1 MDRISN
7 ICSVTSHA
15 ASLLYSRAEYLRDL
29 TLGTL
34 GKELKSCFSLR
45 RQFRG
50 KMKTNK
56 ENCRQRERRGELV
69 FLLRIFIRAVQS
81 GLSLLL
87 PPTRRNRKHLQSARN
102 SAPRDHQSDFYP
114 LPSRAGEFINLDVD
128 ARCRDVHSS
137 ATGMNDLVFL
147 GAIVSNLSNHAC
159 LP

>member
-7 ICSVTSHA
+7 ICNNLSCRPFA
-15 ASLLYSRAEYLRDL
+15 IPEAEYLRDL

-34 GKELKSCFSLR
+34 GEELKSFFLR
-45 RQFRG
+45 FQFRG

-56 ENCRQRERRGELV
+56 ENCRRERQTEITSSYSDFHSARSNPD
-69 FLLRIFIRAVQS
+69 FLSCFS
-81 GLSLLL
+81 GKEG
-87 PPTRRNRKHLQSARN
+87 NWKHLQSARN
-102 SAPRDHQSDFYP
+102 STPRDHQSDFYP
-114 LPSRAGEFINLDVD
+114 LPSCAGEFINLGVE